1 MNSFV
6 TNQLLNEE
14 IYLDAQNMNYNNLEK
29 MITGKLN
36 TKISGK
42 CYNNGYVIPNTT
54 EFIKKTL
61 GKVVNVDNKN
71 KILYNIKFSVKMLI
85 PSKGDII
92 SCYIDGINK
101 MGIIAYIKMGE
112 VIDGYEGEDNLKSSP
127 LIIMIPEDKIH
138 NIEEKNVKQKIK
150 VYIKAVR
157 VKYGTSEIQ
166 LVANDVD
173 YLVHNIMKDKEI
185 SYEEALKI
193 VENA

>member
-1 MNSFV
+1 
-6 TNQLLNEE
+6 
-14 IYLDAQNMNYNNLEK
+14 
-29 MITGKLN
+29 
-36 TKISGK
+36 
-42 CYNNGYVIPNTT
+42 
-54 EFIKKTL
+54 
-61 GKVVNVDNKN
+61 
-71 KILYNIKFSVKMLI
+71 
-85 PSKGDII
+85 
-92 SCYIDGINK
+92 
-101 MGIIAYIKMGE
+101 
-112 VIDGYEGEDNLKSSP
+112 
-127 LIIMIPEDKIH
+127 MIPADKIH